1 MQSRFIPFA
10 IAFAVAGTA
19 CTETS
24 GPIDK
29 SCNRGTL
36 VAGATVSGTLA
47 SGACSGS
54 GEFSGTYVDYTT
66 TLVAGERYLFTLRSD
81 APWPPILQLINSA
94 DPAAGAR
101 TGWSDDVVGTGA
113 HSQLMFVSPYNGP
126 VTLRV
131 TSGAAQQ
138 PGAFTLQSSQC
149 GGSSVE
155 IGATTVSAQGTIDPN
170 DCVIYDR
177 VAQADGSHADTYI
190 LYLGRNESKAIKIK
204 ARGASAGVFKP
215 AFILTGPFV
224 AGSQSLERQYTV
236 SSVDSLSVPVGG
248 GNVAGDYMLA
258 VMGAGPGVFG
268 DYTLTVGPTPP

>member
-1 MQSRFIPFA
+1 MKSRFIPLA
-10 IAFAVAGTA
+10 IALAATGTA

-24 GPIDK
+24 GPADQG
-29 SCNRGTL
+29 CHRGTL
-36 VAGATVSGTLA
+36 TAGGTVSGTLA
-47 SGACSGS
+47 SGACTGS
-54 GEFSGTYVDYTT
+54 GEFAATYSDYTT

-81 APWPPILQLINSA
+81 APWPPVLQLINSA

-101 TGWSDDVVGTGA
+101 TGWSDDIVGTGA

-131 TSGAAQQ
+131 TSGLAEHL
-138 PGAFTLQSSQC
+138 GAYTLQASQC
-149 GGSSVE
+149 GGSSIE
-155 IGATTVSAQGTIDPN
+155 IGATAVSAQGTIDAN
-170 DCVIYDR
+170 DCVIHDR
-177 VAQADGSHADTYI
+177 VADADGSHADTYV
-190 LYLGRNESKAIKIK
+190 LYLGRNESKTITIE

-224 AGSQSLERQYTV
+224 AGSPSSERQYTV
-236 SSVDSLSVPVGG
+236 TSLDSLSVPVDG